1 MALWGGVPGVLGFGG
16 GRYWRRKAENQ
27 CRKHNFIRRVLQREG
42 GEVSKS
48 CFPGRR
54 REILKESR
62 FPAPLLERALFARS
76 LLKFGF
82 SVVAKVRKRHSWKG
96 PDPSFRG
103 VRLRFWLLR
112 CASAPSSRYL
122 TELRRNSFFLFSLPS
137 RSPSCARSNPRNRA
151 ILGAPRFPPLRTR
164 CASRKSFP
172 LPRFAKTRETKS
184 GEARR

>member
-1 MALWGGVPGVLGFGG
+1 M
-16 GRYWRRKAENQ
+16 
-27 CRKHNFIRRVLQREG
+27 LQREG
-42 GEVSKS
+42 VDVSKS
-48 CFPGRR
+48 SFPGRK
-54 REILKESR
+54 REFLKELR
-62 FPAPLLERALFARS
+62 FLAALLERALFARS
-76 LLKFGF
+76 LMKSGF
-82 SVVAKVRKRHSWKG
+82 SVLVKLRKKHSWKA

-103 VRLRFWLLR
+103 VRLRFWLFR

-184 GEARR
+184 GEARS